1 MLLALATLV
10 GALSSCSQGP
20 SDKSLEGPLKDAAS
34 AVRTT
39 IMAVDLRMKEHTTAA
54 AGSTAAD
61 DMLKQLDSA
70 ANNVKSLSAPTQDEQ
85 KLRDDVLATFTTVSR
100 AMIHA
105 RDALAAPQGGP
116 EAGQTGSSNLAPVLD
131 ELHDASNQLDA
142 LMTKAGIQ

>member
-1 MLLALATLV
+1 M
-10 GALSSCSQGP
+10 
-20 SDKSLEGPLKDAAS
+20 
-34 AVRTT
+34 
-39 IMAVDLRMKEHTTAA
+39 RMKEHTTAA

-70 ANNVKSLSAPTQDEQ
+70 AKDVKSIGAPTQDEQ

-100 AMIHA
+100 AMVHA

-116 EAGQTGSSNLAPVLD
+116 EAGQSESSNLAPVLD
-131 ELHDASNQLDA
+131 ELHNASNQLDA

>member
-10 GALSSCSQGP
+10 GALSACSQDASGQAF
-20 SDKSLEGPLKDAAS
+20 EGPLKDAAS

-39 IMAVDLRMKEHTTAA
+39 ALAVDMRMKEHTTAA

-70 ANNVKSLSAPTQDEQ
+70 AKDVKSLGAPTQDEQ

-100 AMIHA
+100 AMVHA

-116 EAGQTGSSNLAPVLD
+116 EAGQSESSNLAPVLD
-131 ELHDASNQLDA
+131 ELHNASNQLDA